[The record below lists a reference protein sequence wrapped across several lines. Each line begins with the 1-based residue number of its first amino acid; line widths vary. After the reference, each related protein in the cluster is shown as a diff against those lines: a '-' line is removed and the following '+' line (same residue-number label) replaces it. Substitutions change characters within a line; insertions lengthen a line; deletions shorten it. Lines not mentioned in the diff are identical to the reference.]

1 MKTLSKEVLFKL
13 RCKEWKRWQLHT
25 GRIGLHL
32 CVFPNNSQCLK
43 KKKKR
48 GGAQTQRT
56 KWRGEKINTDLLKGN
71 FSPLLKGV
79 RRGLVQML
87 LLLLLKDLLFI
98 YLWLGWVFVAA
109 SRVFSSCGE
118 WGLLLV
124 AVLGL
129 LVAETSCGWTWAPEL
144 GPSSCGAQAWF
155 FPNQGSNPCP
165 LHWQADS

>member
-25 GRIGLHL
+25 GRIGLTF
-32 CVFPNNSQCLK
+32 VSSQITVNDL

-56 KWRGEKINTDLLKGN
+56 KWRGEKINTNLLKGN

-118 WGLLLV
+118 WGLLFV
-124 AVLGL
+124 AMLAF

-144 GPSSCGAQAWF
+144 RLSSCGAQAWF
-155 FPNQGSNPCP
+155 FPDQGSNPCP